1 MNIAE
6 IIRNG
11 IPKVGEAYMSDNIL
25 YDCSL
30 PTAQKYQV
38 IGYDVYYG
46 KLMIH
51 VVIDN
56 FKILK
61 IEKYPLSK
69 FLSMKLKRTTPFINE
84 MSIKKTNLMEK
95 NKFYLNPYG
104 VLYTYSD
111 RCSLLVNG
119 MSFTVIRQ
127 RLETLKG
134 DNREYEITDIKEIKK
149 ILEKQRKY
157 YDDMTCFSVCNNDV
171 NDYFYKLMKI
181 SLNDLLD
188 KYYIQS
194 FSSFLMNKVLTYKL
208 LEIVEKMSNNL

>member
-1 MNIAE
+1 MNIAK
-6 IIRNG
+6 IIQSG

-30 PTAQKYQV
+30 PTAQKCQV

-51 VVIDN
+51 VVMDN
-56 FKILK
+56 FKTLK

-95 NKFYLNPYG
+95 NKFYLNHYG
-104 VLYTYSD
+104 ILYTHSD

-127 RLETLKG
+127 RLEALKG
-134 DNREYEITDIKEIKK
+134 DNIEYEITDMEEVKK

-157 YDDMTCFSVCNNDV
+157 YDELSVFYVGGENCFD
-171 NDYFYKLMKI
+171 KLTKKSI
-181 SLNDLLD
+181 NDLLD
-188 KYYIQS
+188 DYY
-194 FSSFLMNKVLTYKL
+194 FRFGSSFLMSKVMTYKL
-208 LEIVEKMSNNL
+208 LEIVEKMSNNV

>member
-1 MNIAE
+1 MNIAK
-6 IIRNG
+6 IIQSG
-11 IPKVGEAYMSDNIL
+11 IPKVGEAYMSDNIR
-25 YDCSL
+25 YDYSL

-38 IGYDVYYG
+38 IGYGDCYG
-46 KLMIH
+46 ELMIH
-51 VVIDN
+51 VVTDN
-56 FKILK
+56 FKTLK
-61 IEKYPLSK
+61 IEKYPLSN

-134 DNREYEITDIKEIKK
+134 DNREYEVTDMEEVKK

-157 YDDMTCFSVCNNDV
+157 YDVLSVFYVGGENCFD
-171 NDYFYKLMKI
+171 KLTKKSI
-181 SLNDLLD
+181 NDLLND
-188 KYYIQS
+188 YY
-194 FSSFLMNKVLTYKL
+194 FRFGSSFLMSKVITYKL
-208 LEIVEKMSNNL
+208 LEIVEKMSNNV

>member
-6 IIRNG
+6 IIQSG

-25 YDCSL
+25 YDCSI
-30 PTAQKYQV
+30 PTAQKCQV

-51 VVIDN
+51 VVMDN
-56 FKILK
+56 FKTLK

-104 VLYTYSD
+104 VLYTHSD

-119 MSFTVIRQ
+119 IIFTVIRQ

-157 YDDMTCFSVCNNDV
+157 YDELSVFYVGGENCFD
-171 NDYFYKLMKI
+171 KLTKKSI
-181 SLNDLLD
+181 NDLLND
-188 KYYIQS
+188 YY
-194 FSSFLMNKVLTYKL
+194 FRFGSSFLMNKVMIYKL
-208 LEIVEKMSNNL
+208 LEIVEKMSNNV

>member
-6 IIRNG
+6 IIQSG
-11 IPKVGEAYMSDNIL
+11 IPKVGEAYMSDNIR
-25 YDCSL
+25 YDYSL
-30 PTAQKYQV
+30 PTAQKCQV

-51 VVIDN
+51 VVMDN
-56 FKILK
+56 FKTLK

-69 FLSMKLKRTTPFINE
+69 FLSMKLKRTIPFINE

-104 VLYTYSD
+104 ILYTHSD

-119 MSFTVIRQ
+119 IIFTIIRQ

-157 YDDMTCFSVCNNDV
+157 YDELSVFYVGGENCFD
-171 NDYFYKLMKI
+171 KLTKKSI
-181 SLNDLLD
+181 NDLLND
-188 KYYIQS
+188 YY
-194 FSSFLMNKVLTYKL
+194 FRFGSSFLMNKVMIYKL

>member
-1 MNIAE
+1 MNIAK
-6 IIRNG
+6 IIQSG
-11 IPKVGEAYMSDNIL
+11 IPKVGEAYMSDNIR
-25 YDCSL
+25 YDYSL

-38 IGYDVYYG
+38 IGYGDCYG
-46 KLMIH
+46 ELIIH
-51 VVIDN
+51 VVTDN
-56 FKILK
+56 FKTLK
-61 IEKYPLSK
+61 IEKYPLSN

-134 DNREYEITDIKEIKK
+134 DNREYEVTDMEEVKK

-157 YDDMTCFSVCNNDV
+157 YDVLSVFYVGGENCFD
-171 NDYFYKLMKI
+171 KLTKKSI
-181 SLNDLLD
+181 NDLLND
-188 KYYIQS
+188 YY
-194 FSSFLMNKVLTYKL
+194 FRFGSSFLMSKVITYKL
-208 LEIVEKMSNNL
+208 LEIVEKMSNNV

>member
-11 IPKVGEAYMSDNIL
+11 IPKVGEAYMSDNIR
-25 YDCSL
+25 YDCSI
-30 PTAQKYQV
+30 PTAQKCQV

-51 VVIDN
+51 VVMDN
-56 FKILK
+56 FKTLK
-61 IEKYPLSK
+61 IEKCPLSK

-104 VLYTYSD
+104 VLYTSSSDYSLTMNGICFTLTKQNIHLLIGD
-111 RCSLLVNG
+111 R
-119 MSFTVIRQ
+119 Q
-127 RLETLKG
+127 
-134 DNREYEITDIKEIKK
+134 YEITDIREIKK

>member
-11 IPKVGEAYMSDNIL
+11 IPKVGEAYMSDNIR
-25 YDCSL
+25 YDCSI
-30 PTAQKYQV
+30 PTAQKCQV

-51 VVIDN
+51 VVMDN
-56 FKILK
+56 FKTLK

-104 VLYTYSD
+104 ILYTYSD

-119 MSFTVIRQ
+119 IALTVIRK
-127 RLETLKG
+127 RIETIKD
-134 DNREYEITDIKEIKK
+134 DNRIYEVTDMESVKK
-149 ILEKQRKY
+149 ILEKQRNFL
-157 YDDMTCFSVCNNDV
+157 DE
-171 NDYFYKLMKI
+171 I
-181 SLNDLLD
+181 SLFYVDDEKCFDELIKKSINYLLD
-188 KYYIQS
+188 DYYTRFAS
-194 FSSFLMNKVLTYKL
+194 PFLMNKVITYKL

>member
-6 IIRNG
+6 IIQSG
-11 IPKVGEAYMSDNIL
+11 IPKVGEAYMSDNIR

-30 PTAQKYQV
+30 PKAQKYQV

-51 VVIDN
+51 VVMDN
-56 FKILK
+56 FKTLK

-104 VLYTYSD
+104 ILYTYSD

-119 MSFTVIRQ
+119 ISFTVIRQ

-134 DNREYEITDIKEIKK
+134 DNREYEVTDMEEVKK

-157 YDDMTCFSVCNNDV
+157 YDELSVFSVCNNDV

-208 LEIVEKMSNNL
+208 LEIVEEMSNNL

>member
-6 IIRNG
+6 IIQSG

-25 YDCSL
+25 YDCSM
-30 PTAQKYQV
+30 PTAQKCQV
-38 IGYDVYYG
+38 IGYGD
-46 KLMIH
+46 LTIH
-51 VVIDN
+51 VVMDN
-56 FKILK
+56 FKTLK
-61 IEKYPLSK
+61 IEKYPLTN
-69 FLSMKLKRTTPFINE
+69 FLSMKLKRTAPFINE
-84 MSIKKTNLMEK
+84 MSIKKTTLMEK

-104 VLYTYSD
+104 VLYTSSSDYSLIMNGICITLTKQNIQLLIGD
-111 RCSLLVNG
+111 R
-119 MSFTVIRQ
+119 Q
-127 RLETLKG
+127 
-134 DNREYEITDIKEIKK
+134 YEITDIREIKK

-171 NDYFYKLMKI
+171 NDYFYKLMKM

-188 KYYIQS
+188 KYYIQF

>member
-6 IIRNG
+6 IIQSG
-11 IPKVGEAYMSDNIL
+11 IPKVGEAYMSDNIR
-25 YDCSL
+25 YDCSI
-30 PTAQKYQV
+30 PTTQKCQV

-51 VVIDN
+51 VVMDN
-56 FKILK
+56 FKTLK

-104 VLYTYSD
+104 ILYTHSD

-119 MSFTVIRQ
+119 IIFTVIRQ

-134 DNREYEITDIKEIKK
+134 DNREYEITDMKEIKK

-157 YDDMTCFSVCNNDV
+157 YDELSVFYVGGENCFD
-171 NDYFYKLMKI
+171 KLTKKSI
-181 SLNDLLD
+181 NDLLND
-188 KYYIQS
+188 YY
-194 FSSFLMNKVLTYKL
+194 FRFGSSFLMNKVMIYKL

>member
-6 IIRNG
+6 IIQSG
-11 IPKVGEAYMSDNIL
+11 IPKVGEAYMSDNIR
-25 YDCSL
+25 YDCSI
-30 PTAQKYQV
+30 PTAHKCQV

-51 VVIDN
+51 VVMDN

-157 YDDMTCFSVCNNDV
+157 YDALSV
-171 NDYFYKLMKI
+171 FYVGGENGFDKLTKKSI
-181 SLNDLLD
+181 NDLLND
-188 KYYIQS
+188 YY
-194 FSSFLMNKVLTYKL
+194 FRFGSSFLMSKVITYKL
-208 LEIVEKMSNNL
+208 LEIVEKMSNNV

>member
-1 MNIAE
+1 MDIAK
-6 IIRNG
+6 IIQSG
-11 IPKVGEAYMSDNIL
+11 IPKVGEAYMSD
-25 YDCSL
+25 
-30 PTAQKYQV
+30 TAQKCQV
-38 IGYDVYYG
+38 IGYDVYYSE
-46 KLMIH
+46 LMIH
-51 VVIDN
+51 VVTDN
-56 FKILK
+56 FKTLK

-104 VLYTYSD
+104 ILYTHSD

-119 MSFTVIRQ
+119 IIFTVIRQ

-157 YDDMTCFSVCNNDV
+157 YDELSVFYVGGENCFD
-171 NDYFYKLMKI
+171 KLTKKSI
-181 SLNDLLD
+181 NDLLND
-188 KYYIQS
+188 YY
-194 FSSFLMNKVLTYKL
+194 FRFGSSFLMNKVMIYKL

>member
-1 MNIAE
+1 MKNYLIFR
-6 IIRNG
+6 IFSI
-11 IPKVGEAYMSDNIL
+11 KIL
-25 YDCSL
+25 NKSN
-30 PTAQKYQV
+30 T
-38 IGYDVYYG
+38 
-46 KLMIH
+46 
-51 VVIDN
+51 
-56 FKILK
+56 LK
-61 IEKYPLSK
+61 IEKYPLSN
-69 FLSMKLKRTTPFINE
+69 FLSMKLKRTAPFINE

-171 NDYFYKLMKI
+171 NDYFYKLMKM